1 MEEIIGL
8 LVILA
13 ISIFKGVSKKLEQS
27 GKQTAGK
34 SPVKP
39 VPPAPVQETFE
50 NPFDIKKWIAE
61 AMQEAEAESGM
72 QLEQEPDHTAVVEEA
87 VVSEIDVVP
96 AAEPVMPKVVKPA
109 KPVVMP
115 PVEEE
120 KKTDKE
126 KIDPKKLIIYS
137 EIMTPKCMS
146 NN

>member
-39 VPPAPVQETFE
+39 VAPAPAQEPFD
-50 NPFDIKKWIAE
+50 NPFDIKKWISE
-61 AMQEAEAESGM
+61 AMQEVEAEAGM
-72 QLEQEPDHTAVVEEA
+72 KQEPYHTAVVEEA

-137 EIMTPKCMS
+137 EIMTPKCM
-146 NN
+146 NNN